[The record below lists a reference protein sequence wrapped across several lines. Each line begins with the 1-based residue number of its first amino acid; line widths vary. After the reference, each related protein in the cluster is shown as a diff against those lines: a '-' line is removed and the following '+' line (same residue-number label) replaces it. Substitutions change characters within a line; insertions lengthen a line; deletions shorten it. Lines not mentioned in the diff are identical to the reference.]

1 MLQFNA
7 KYIENESYISNII
20 SVAKKELVK
29 RQEDYK
35 RFCKTNGVPI
45 ERYIATTGTSYFAGK
60 TPTITVKK
68 ETNKDKISV
77 IKKIF
82 DKIVGNETDALE
94 YQTILDYI
102 NDYNDLPDF
111 FYTISKDYFVTGACY
126 WISYETTNNEIV
138 YAPISALQSVALYD
152 YSTPVQ
158 LIGGLRMYNETDAK
172 GDNVEV
178 WVLTLPNERRYYK
191 NGNKTS
197 NEFKED
203 VDMREDVNW
212 ELTPF
217 YAVENA
223 DKLSLF
229 DSVKGLIDKLEQV
242 IGNESNIYQYN
253 DDAKLFVPGY
263 SPEEHYLDEEGN
275 INQKRIKED
284 QAVLEA
290 PVFYDPQGTNKPEWI
305 IKDINDTAIMNYK
318 KTLID
323 YIFMLSMV
331 PNMLDVSFTNT
342 DSGKALRYKFHG
354 LEMVLI
360 EAEKTFKKE
369 LLRMYENI
377 TDRVNTKKNTKFDF
391 RDITITLERNIPI
404 DDEDIAQTWMNLR
417 EILSDKTILEHLP
430 YDIDVETELKNKEE
444 QSEENMENAIERA
457 KAFGKEDK
465 EEEGE

>member
-1 MLQFNA
+1 MIQLNKNYLENE
-7 KYIENESYISNII
+7 KYISDII
-20 SVAKKELVK
+20 GLAKTELTK

-35 RFCKTNGVPI
+35 RFCKTTGVPI

-68 ETNKDKISV
+68 ETDTKKIS
-77 IKKIF
+77 IIRKIF
-82 DKIVGNETDALE
+82 NKIVGNETDTLE

-111 FYTISKDYFVTGACY
+111 FYTIAKDYFVTGACY
-126 WISYETTNNEIV
+126 WISYETTENEIV
-138 YAPISALQSVALYD
+138 YAPISSLQSVALYD

-158 LIGGLRMYNETDAK
+158 LIGGLRMYNETDAE
-172 GDNVEV
+172 GNDIEV
-178 WVLTLPNERRYYK
+178 WVLTLSNERRYYK
-191 NGNKTS
+191 NGRKAS

-203 VDMREDVNW
+203 IDMREDVNW
-212 ELTPF
+212 QLTPF
-217 YAVENA
+217 YAVENP

-229 DSVKGLIDKLEQV
+229 DSVKSLIDKLEQV
-242 IGNESNIYQYN
+242 VTNESNIYQYN

-263 SPEEHYLDEEGN
+263 SPQESYLDEEGN
-275 INQKRIKED
+275 INKNRVKED
-284 QAVLEA
+284 EAVLNA

-360 EAEKTFKKE
+360 EAEKMFKKE
-369 LLRMYENI
+369 MQRMYENI

-391 RDITITLERNIPI
+391 RDITITMERNIPI

-444 QSEENMENAIERA
+444 QSEENMENAINRA
-457 KAFGKEDK
+457 KTLGN
-465 EEEGE
+465 EEQEGE

>member
-1 MLQFNA
+1 MIQLNKNYLENE
-7 KYIENESYISNII
+7 KYISDII
-20 SVAKKELVK
+20 GLAKTELTK

-35 RFCKTNGVPI
+35 RFCKTTGVPI

-68 ETNKDKISV
+68 ETDTKKIS
-77 IKKIF
+77 IIRKIF
-82 DKIVGNETDALE
+82 NKIVGNETDTLE

-111 FYTISKDYFVTGACY
+111 FYTIAKDYFVTGACY
-126 WISYETTNNEIV
+126 WISYETTENEIV
-138 YAPISALQSVALYD
+138 YAPISSLQSVALYD

-158 LIGGLRMYNETDAK
+158 LIGGLRMYNETDAN
-172 GDNVEV
+172 GDNIEV

-191 NGNKTS
+191 NGRKTS

-203 VDMREDVNW
+203 TDMREDVNW
-212 ELTPF
+212 QLTPF
-217 YAVENA
+217 YAVENP

-242 IGNESNIYQYN
+242 VTNESNIYQYN

-263 SPEEHYLDEEGN
+263 SPQESYLDEEGN
-275 INQKRIKED
+275 INKNRVKED
-284 QAVLEA
+284 EAVLNA

-318 KTLID
+318 KTLVD

-342 DSGKALRYKFHG
+342 DSGKALRYKFYS
-354 LEMVLI
+354 LELI
-360 EAEKTFKKE
+360 IIETEKQFKKE
-369 LLRMYENI
+369 LQRMYENI
-377 TDRVNTKKNTKFDF
+377 TDRINTKKNTKYDF
-391 RDITITLERNIPI
+391 RDIQIEMNRNIPI
-404 DDEDIAQTWMNLR
+404 DDEDVAQSWMGLR
-417 EILSDKTILEHLP
+417 GLLSDTSIIEHLP
-430 YDIDVETELKNKEE
+430 YELDAQTEMQKIKDEESNNFETIYNKVSNVNNEL
-444 QSEENMENAIERA
+444 
-457 KAFGKEDK
+457 DK
-465 EEEGE
+465 EEN

>member
-1 MLQFNA
+1 MLQFN
-7 KYIENESYISNII
+7 KNYIENEKYISDII
-20 SVAKKELVK
+20 GLAKTELTK

-45 ERYIATTGTSYFAGK
+45 ERYIATTGTSYFAGN
-60 TPTITVKK
+60 TPKVTVKK
-68 ETNKDKISV
+68 ETDTNKISV
-77 IKKIF
+77 IRKIF
-82 DKIVGNETDALE
+82 NKIVGNETDTLE

-102 NDYNDLPDF
+102 NDYNDMPDF
-111 FYTISKDYFVTGACY
+111 FYTIAKDYFVTGACY
-126 WISYETTNNEIV
+126 WISYETTENEIV
-138 YAPISALQSVALYD
+138 YAPISSLQSVALYD

-158 LIGGLRMYNETDAK
+158 LIGGLRMYNETDAQ
-172 GDNVEV
+172 GNNIEV

-191 NGNKTS
+191 NGRKTS
-197 NEFKED
+197 NEYKED

-212 ELTPF
+212 QLTPF
-217 YAVENA
+217 YAVENP

-242 IGNESNIYQYN
+242 VTNESNIYQYN

-263 SPEEHYLDEEGN
+263 SPQESYLDEEGN
-275 INQKRIKED
+275 INKNRVKED
-284 QAVLEA
+284 EAVLNA

-318 KTLID
+318 KTLVD

-360 EAEKTFKKE
+360 EAEKMFKKE
-369 LLRMYENI
+369 MQRMYENI

-391 RDITITLERNIPI
+391 RDITITMERNIPI

-444 QSEENMENAIERA
+444 QSEENFNKAVENAKIIN
-457 KAFGKEDK
+457 KEDD
-465 EEEGE
+465 ETEV